1 MKKATVEIVHPLVT
15 PGLGNAAFV
24 HLAEEA
30 TDQIVARRAFV
41 WSAAAVFVALGSFSL
56 KGNYDVVKKFLPR
69 LKLVHLAASL
79 GSVNTLAGPPRTT
92 SHVELSEA
100 QRKLLGIPES
110 LIRYSVGIENVEDL
124 MNDLGSA
131 LDAL

>member
-1 MKKATVEIVHPLVT
+1 M
-15 PGLGNAAFV
+15 
-24 HLAEEA
+24 
-30 TDQIVARRAFV
+30 
-41 WSAAAVFVALGSFSL
+41 SFSL

-92 SHVELSEA
+92 SHVELSEE
-100 QRKLLGIPES
+100 QRRLLGIPES

-124 MNDLGSA
+124 INDLDNA
-131 LDAL
+131 LTSL